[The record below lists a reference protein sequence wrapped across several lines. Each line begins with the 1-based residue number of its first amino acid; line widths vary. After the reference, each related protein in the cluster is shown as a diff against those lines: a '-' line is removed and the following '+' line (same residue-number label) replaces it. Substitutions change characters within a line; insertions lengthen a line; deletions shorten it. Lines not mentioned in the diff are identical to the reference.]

1 MHQILL
7 NDFFLKII
15 QYLPIFIGGATIAY
29 GYFKSRSVSILN
41 DYELKEKKIV
51 YLLKKLIIWFIAF
64 KTLYI
69 LFLTAGQ
76 FFIWK
81 SDSFTSYFL
90 KFGVPKI
97 KGTAL
102 QYLPSFFEKELGYFL
117 YYTFFRF
124 WLEFIIALFLSYCF
138 YLCLN
143 FLMKYNERFLS
154 KSDSML
160 GFLGG
165 IVSGWPGFT
174 VYFFSFLLIF
184 VFWGFYQRFLKKS
197 AYASITLPLWISAF
211 LGGAFSG
218 FILRFVGLGFL
229 FISA

>member
-1 MHQILL
+1 
-7 NDFFLKII
+7 
-15 QYLPIFIGGATIAY
+15 
-29 GYFKSRSVSILN
+29 
-41 DYELKEKKIV
+41 
-51 YLLKKLIIWFIAF
+51 
-64 KTLYI
+64 
-69 LFLTAGQ
+69 
-76 FFIWK
+76 
-81 SDSFTSYFL
+81 
-90 KFGVPKI
+90 
-97 KGTAL
+97 
-102 QYLPSFFEKELGYFL
+102 
-117 YYTFFRF
+117 
-124 WLEFIIALFLSYCF
+124 
-138 YLCLN
+138 
-143 FLMKYNERFLS
+143 MKYNERFLS